1 MNRTVKLVETH
12 ADHRK
17 GPSDDLVAA
26 CREGYVPSLSWLV
39 TKEDGSQAIVVLL
52 YSDKMNVK
60 LDTGKMN
67 VKLDTGPYLDAVA
80 KMELDER
87 RIAPWTPA
95 DVTRL
100 IVAATFAI
108 GVLAVVFFVLSSR
121 A

>member
-1 MNRTVKLVETH
+1 MNRTVKLVETN

-39 TKEDGSQAIVVLL
+39 TKEDGSQAMVVLL
-52 YSDKMNVK
+52 TAERVEPLPPEPIEM
-60 LDTGKMN
+60 G
-67 VKLDTGPYLDAVA
+67 GPYKSA
-80 KMELDER
+80 
-87 RIAPWTPA
+87 WTPA

-100 IVAATFAI
+100 IVAATIAFA
-108 GVLAVVFFVLSSR
+108 VLAGVFAVLSSR

>member
-1 MNRTVKLVETH
+1 MNRTIKLVETH

-39 TKEDGSQAIVVLL
+39 TKEDGSQAIVVMLTADRTEA
-52 YSDKMNVK
+52 SPPPPPDI
-60 LDTGKMN
+60 
-67 VKLDTGPYLDAVA
+67 GPYLDATA
-80 KMELDER
+80 AMERDAR

-108 GVLAVVFFVLSSR
+108 GVLAFLFAVLSSR